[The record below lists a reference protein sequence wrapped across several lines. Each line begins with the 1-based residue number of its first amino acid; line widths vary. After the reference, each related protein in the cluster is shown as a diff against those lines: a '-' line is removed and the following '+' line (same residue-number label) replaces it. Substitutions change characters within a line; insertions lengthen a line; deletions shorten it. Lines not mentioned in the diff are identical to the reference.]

1 MLKMRLIFKDENGK
15 TRVEPVEKDK
25 FVIGRHSECDLCISL
40 PGLSRKHL
48 QIERFGA
55 VFVASDLGSS
65 NGTTINGKKLQEPVA
80 LKNGDILSCGGVLEL
95 KVEIAEEAT
104 DNKATE
110 DTSKAGSNDSDS
122 SEASNSKIH
131 AIQEKKSA
139 ALSVFILA
147 PILGFFVLAAI
158 GLFLVFTSESKT
170 NTKSEKTSVKQY
182 PSKQYEDNEPR
193 DSNENRDS
201 SKTYNNS
208 MPESNKETPALDER
222 KTKLEKIERY
232 AVLFARQIALHEAN
246 YAFTKKQIEE
256 ISSRVDDLSK
266 SAALANNLNA
276 IRRNANQIGQMAR
289 EQGLKPQFLAIVVAT
304 QLGKDQGDVLK
315 KAKEIL
321 PALNDFKI
329 SLGNEL
335 TDDNLLIVA
344 ALAQASND
352 KLAMRKTIEALS
364 NEPGVDARKARTV
377 WFLRE
382 RRKISDLQYEA
393 VLKFLAIG
401 AISQNPADFGVKAEP
416 LVLQ

>member
-1 MLKMRLIFKDENGK
+1 
-15 TRVEPVEKDK
+15 
-25 FVIGRHSECDLCISL
+25 
-40 PGLSRKHL
+40 
-48 QIERFGA
+48 
-55 VFVASDLGSS
+55 
-65 NGTTINGKKLQEPVA
+65 
-80 LKNGDILSCGGVLEL
+80 
-95 KVEIAEEAT
+95 
-104 DNKATE
+104 
-110 DTSKAGSNDSDS
+110 
-122 SEASNSKIH
+122 
-131 AIQEKKSA
+131 
-139 ALSVFILA
+139 
-147 PILGFFVLAAI
+147 
-158 GLFLVFTSESKT
+158 
-170 NTKSEKTSVKQY
+170 
-182 PSKQYEDNEPR
+182 
-193 DSNENRDS
+193 
-201 SKTYNNS
+201 
-208 MPESNKETPALDER
+208 
-222 KTKLEKIERY
+222 
-232 AVLFARQIALHEAN
+232 
-246 YAFTKKQIEE
+246 
-256 ISSRVDDLSK
+256 
-266 SAALANNLNA
+266 
-276 IRRNANQIGQMAR
+276 MAR

-382 RRKISDLQYEA
+382 RKKISDLQYEA